1 MHLGT
6 KEDLEEYFE
15 KMMHEPSRVQSRV
28 QKEGISIHGWCF
40 GYDNNSPTC
49 INGLTTVVT
58 LGDSLLAP
66 MSIFLI

>member
-15 KMMHEPSRVQSRV
+15 KMMHQPSRV